1 MATGGM
7 EPEQP
12 TRIRPQV
19 VEDIVWVLE
28 HGSGDVDVAALVLRL
43 FDASDAEFALAF
55 AIQKSGLICQV
66 MRTSRRCGRRSRGCS
81 SARCPTTRG
90 SSMTRRRPASGHVAL
105 IPGG

>member
-12 TRIRPQV
+12 TRIRPQI

-55 AIQKSGLICQV
+55 ALSEKRPYLPGDADIEAL
-66 MRTSRRCGRRSRGCS
+66 RGKI
-81 SARCPTTRG
+81 ARLLFGEVPDDARELDDPPQTC
-90 SSMTRRRPASGHVAL
+90 
-105 IPGG
+105 

>member
-1 MATGGM
+1 M

-28 HGSGDVDVAALVLRL
+28 HGSGDADVAVLVLRL

-55 AIQKSGLICQV
+55 ALSEKRPYLPGDADIEAL
-66 MRTSRRCGRRSRGCS
+66 RGKI
-81 SARCPTTRG
+81 ARLLFGEVPDDARELDDPPQTR
-90 SSMTRRRPASGHVAL
+90 
-105 IPGG
+105 